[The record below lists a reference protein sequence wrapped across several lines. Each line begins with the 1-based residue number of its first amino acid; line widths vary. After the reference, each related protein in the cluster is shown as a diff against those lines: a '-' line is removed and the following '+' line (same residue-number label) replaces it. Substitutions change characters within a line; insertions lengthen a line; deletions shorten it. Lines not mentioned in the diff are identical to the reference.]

1 MNIGLKCDNMT
12 YTAKYDTILYIFVY
26 VLQTEI

>member
-12 YTAKYDTILYIFVY
+12 YTAKYDTIFLFY